1 MHDWSDNE
9 LDGMSREAADNYG
22 PDRRMPDWDSLQK
35 QLDKELP
42 EHKEDNRRR
51 FFFLIFL
58 CLILTGVIG
67 YLLISQN
74 NGNTNRGNQIT
85 SNPSQQAGNEK
96 NAADKSGIDNSNSN
110 KNNNAGFSGQRQATA
125 DPD

>member
-22 PDRRMPDWDSLQK
+22 PGRGMPDWDELQK

-42 EHKEDNRRR
+42 EYKEDNRRR

-58 CLILTGVIG
+58 C
-67 YLLISQN
+67 
-74 NGNTNRGNQIT
+74 
-85 SNPSQQAGNEK
+85 
-96 NAADKSGIDNSNSN
+96 
-110 KNNNAGFSGQRQATA
+110 
-125 DPD
+125 

>member
-22 PDRRMPDWDSLQK
+22 PGRGMHDWDSLQK

-58 CLILTGVIG
+58 CLILTGVTG

-74 NGNTNRGNQIT
+74 RGTTNRSNQIT
-85 SNPSQQAGNEK
+85 SNASQQSGNEK
-96 NAADKSGIDNSNSN
+96 KGA
-110 KNNNAGFSGQRQATA
+110 
-125 DPD
+125 